1 MINSEVNN
9 ISMNPQNFFK
19 ILFEGPGRKIC
30 ELIKN
35 GKSTIRPFIED
46 LEASERNSLL
56 RLIEELGKRDMKN
69 TEKFRHEG
77 DGIFAIKSGQ
87 IRIYCFFDSGNLML
101 LTNGLKKKQNRVRR
115 EDVEKACNLRDYYMQ
130 QRSGKHEQ

>member
-1 MINSEVNN
+1 MDS
-9 ISMNPQNFFK
+9 QNFFE
-19 ILFEGPGRKIC
+19 IIFEGSGRKIC

-35 GKSTIRPFIED
+35 GKSTIRPFIEG
-46 LEASERNSLL
+46 LETSERNSLL
-56 RLIEELGKRDMKN
+56 RLIEEFGKRDMKN

-115 EDVEKACNLRDYYMQ
+115 EDVEKASNLRDYYMK
-130 QRSGKHEQ
+130 QRKYNNGQ